1 MRLFT
6 VLLCSLFVNIGG
18 WDKAD
23 AHLTRDQAACFKKG
37 EPRQVPVGK
46 IWVDGKPQPAT
57 SIDLENGLV
66 VESYDTDKDGKADL
80 VTLSHDV
87 IGSNDHRPF
96 PLFYLL
102 DLDKDEQP
110 DAIYVDR
117 EGNGF
122 CSDIVLYED
131 LSMPHDAGLEFKED
145 TQTKKG
151 RAI

>member
-37 EPRQVPVGK
+37 VPHQVPAGK
-46 IWVDGKPQPAT
+46 TWVDGKPAQAT
-57 SIDLENGLV
+57 TTDLENGLV
-66 VESYDTDKDGKADL
+66 MEAYDTDKDGKADVL
-80 VTLSHDV
+80 TLSHDE
-87 IGSNDHRPF
+87 IGSDHRPF
-96 PLFYLL
+96 PLFYMI
-102 DLDKDEQP
+102 DLDQDEQP
-110 DAIYVDR
+110 DAVYVDR

-131 LSMPHDAGLEFKED
+131 LTMPHDGGLEFKED